1 MPRPDMSKNAP
12 FFFIREGVKLIQCN
26 KNDFDKAVREGK
38 SIWYRGYANKSA
50 EKIAAQLEIS
60 RMKILAMPDLPPKLR
75 EVLLDPVNV
84 VEVEIIRVD
93 DPLFWEKE
101 AKLPKYQK

>member
-12 FFFIREGVKLIQCN
+12 FFFIREGAKLIQCS

-38 SIWYRGYANKSA
+38 SIWYRGYANKST
-50 EKIAAQLEIS
+50 EKIAAQLEAS
-60 RMKILAMPDLPPKLR
+60 RMKFLAMPDLSPKLR